1 MLSIYLLIYSVKYKK
16 GLCHVIPI
24 DEILWI
30 GPFKKNNKHQEVGG
44 VLITMLLSLLGR
56 KF

>member
-24 DEILWI
+24 DEILWV
-30 GPFKKNNKHQEVGG
+30 GPLEKNKHQEVGG

>member
-30 GPFKKNNKHQEVGG
+30 GPLEKK
-44 VLITMLLSLLGR
+44 
-56 KF
+56 